1 MEMEASKASHFSDF
15 LTSSQVIYDLKS
27 QTKIQ
32 ALEELLTVLEKKDL
46 IKNKEPILTRIID
59 REQLDST
66 AIGHGV
72 ALPHA
77 RVNSGGD
84 IMVVVGRSKK
94 GIDFDSIDDK
104 KVHIIILVIWNPA
117 IPGLFNHLFAGL
129 AQFLNKDEFRK
140 KLFNAANRADLYKTL
155 SEIVLKFPQQEDKII
170 HRASLLH
177 KLQKIE
183 QQKKKSRKEKLKE
196 LKMQAALIR
205 EELDASLLDRYD
217 ILMKRYGFAVAEIED
232 GACQGCY
239 INVATGMSS
248 AIEGSNDI
256 YVCENC
262 GKFLVAQ
269 KKKEVKSAKS

>member
-1 MEMEASKASHFSDF
+1 MEMEVPKASHFSDF
-15 LTSSQVIYDLKS
+15 LSATQVIYDLKS
-27 QTKIQ
+27 STKIQ
-32 ALEELLTVLEKKDL
+32 ALEELLTVLEKKKL

-59 REQLDST
+59 RERLDST
-66 AIGHGV
+66 GIGHGV

-77 RVNSGGD
+77 RVNTGGD
-84 IMVVVGRSKK
+84 ITVVVGRSKK
-94 GIDFDSIDDK
+94 GIEFDAIDNK
-104 KVHIIILVIWNPA
+104 KVHIIILVIWNPS

-129 AQFLNKDEFRK
+129 AQFLNKEGFRK
-140 KLFNAANRADLYKTL
+140 RLFNAANRADLYKIL
-155 SEIVLKFPQQEDKII
+155 SEIVLQLPQPEDKII
-170 HRASLLH
+170 SRASLLH
-177 KLQKIE
+177 KLQKVE

-196 LKMQAALIR
+196 MKRQAALIR

-217 ILMKRYGFAVAEIED
+217 RLMERYGFAVVELDD

-262 GKFLVAQ
+262 GKFLIA
-269 KKKEVKSAKS
+269 KKKKKPSDT

>member
-1 MEMEASKASHFSDF
+1 MKMEVPKASHFSDF
-15 LTSSQVIYDLKS
+15 LSTTQVVYNLKS
-27 QTKIQ
+27 LTKIQ
-32 ALEELLTVLEKKDL
+32 ALEELLAVLEKKNL
-46 IKNKEPILTRIID
+46 IKNKELILTRIID
-59 REQLDST
+59 RERLDST
-66 AIGHGV
+66 GIGHGV

-77 RVNSGGD
+77 RVNTGGD
-84 IMVVVGRSKK
+84 ITVVVGRSKK
-94 GIDFDSIDDK
+94 GIEFDAIDNK
-104 KVHIIILVIWNPA
+104 KVHIIILVIWNPS

-129 AQFLNKDEFRK
+129 AQFLSKEGFRK
-140 KLFNAANRADLYKTL
+140 RLFNAANRADLYEIL
-155 SEIVLKFPQQEDKII
+155 SEIVLQFPQHEDKII
-170 HRASLLH
+170 SRASLLH

-196 LKMQAALIR
+196 LKRQVVLIR

-217 ILMKRYGFAVAEIED
+217 RLMERYGFAVVELEE

-262 GKFLVAQ
+262 GKFLIAK
-269 KKKEVKSAKS
+269 KKKEST

>member
-1 MEMEASKASHFSDF
+1 MMEISKASHFSDF
-15 LTSSQVIYDLKS
+15 LSPAQVVYDLKS
-27 QTKIQ
+27 STKIQ
-32 ALEELLTVLEKKDL
+32 ALEELLTVLEKKKL
-46 IKNKEPILTRIID
+46 IKNKDPILTRIID
-59 REQLDST
+59 RERLDST

-77 RVNSGGD
+77 RVNTGGD
-84 IMVVVGRSKK
+84 ITVVVGRSKK
-94 GIDFDSIDDK
+94 GIEFDAVDNR
-104 KVHIIILVIWNPA
+104 KVHIIILVIWNPS

-129 AQFLNKDEFRK
+129 AQFLSKEGFRK
-140 KLFNAANRADLYKTL
+140 RLFHAANRADLFKIL
-155 SEIVLKFPQQEDKII
+155 SEIVLHFPQPEDKII
-170 HRASLLH
+170 NRASLLY

-183 QQKKKSRKEKLKE
+183 QMRKKARKEKLKE
-196 LKMQAALIR
+196 LKRQSALIR

-217 ILMKRYGFAVAEIED
+217 RLMERYGFAVAELGD

-269 KKKEVKSAKS
+269 KKKESS

>member
-1 MEMEASKASHFSDF
+1 MEREVSKASHFSDF
-15 LTSSQVIYDLKS
+15 LSPTQVIYDLKS

-32 ALEELLTVLEKKDL
+32 ALEELLTLLEKKNL

-59 REQLDST
+59 RERLDST

-77 RVNSGGD
+77 RVNTGGD
-84 IMVVVGRSKK
+84 ITVVVGRSKK
-94 GIDFDSIDDK
+94 GIEFDAIDNK
-104 KVHIIILVIWNPA
+104 KVHIIILVIWNPS

-129 AQFLNKDEFRK
+129 AQFLSKEGFRK
-140 KLFNAANRADLYKTL
+140 RLFNAANRAELYKIF
-155 SEIVLKFPQQEDKII
+155 SEIVLRLPQPEDKII
-170 HRASLLH
+170 NRASLLY

-183 QQKKKSRKEKLKE
+183 QLKKKARKEKLKE
-196 LKMQAALIR
+196 LKQQAIFIR

-217 ILMKRYGFAVAEIED
+217 RLMERYGFAVAELEG

-262 GKFLVAQ
+262 GKFLIAK
-269 KKKEVKSAKS
+269 KKKEST

>member
-1 MEMEASKASHFSDF
+1 MEREVSKASHFSDF
-15 LTSSQVIYDLKS
+15 LSPSQVVYDLKS
-27 QTKIQ
+27 ETKIQ
-32 ALEELLTVLEKKDL
+32 ALEELLTLLKKQNL

-66 AIGHGV
+66 GIGHGV

-77 RVNSGGD
+77 RMNNGGD
-84 IMVVVGRSKK
+84 FTVVVGRSKK
-94 GIDFDSIDDK
+94 GIDFDAIDGK
-104 KVHIIILVIWNPA
+104 KVHIIILVVWNPS

-129 AQFLNKDEFRK
+129 AQFLSKYEFRK
-140 KLFNAANRADLYKTL
+140 RLFNAANRADLYKIL
-155 SEIVLKFPQQEDKII
+155 SEIVLHFPQPEDKII
-170 HRASLLH
+170 SRASLLH

-196 LKMQAALIR
+196 MKRQSALIR

-217 ILMKRYGFAVAEIED
+217 RLMERYGFAVAEVED

-262 GKFLVAQ
+262 GKFLVSK
-269 KKKEVKSAKS
+269 KKKEST

>member
-1 MEMEASKASHFSDF
+1 MEREVSKASHFSDF
-15 LTSSQVIYDLKS
+15 LSPTQVVYDLKS
-27 QTKIQ
+27 LTKIQ
-32 ALEELLTVLEKKDL
+32 ALEELLSVLEKKNL

-59 REQLDST
+59 RERLDST

-77 RVNSGGD
+77 RVNTGGD
-84 IMVVVGRSKK
+84 ITVVVGRSKK
-94 GIDFDSIDDK
+94 GIEFDAIDNK
-104 KVHIIILVIWNPA
+104 KVHIIILVVWNPS

-129 AQFLNKDEFRK
+129 AQFLSKEGFRK
-140 KLFNAANRADLYKTL
+140 RLFNAANKADLYKIL
-155 SEIVLKFPQQEDKII
+155 SEIVLQLPQLEDKII
-170 HRASLLH
+170 NRASLLH

-183 QQKKKSRKEKLKE
+183 QQKKKARKEKLKE
-196 LKMQAALIR
+196 LKRQAILIR
-205 EELDASLLDRYD
+205 EELDTSLLDRYD
-217 ILMKRYGFAVAEIED
+217 RLMERYGFAVAELED

-262 GKFLVAQ
+262 GKYLIAK
-269 KKKEVKSAKS
+269 KKKESP

>member
-1 MEMEASKASHFSDF
+1 MEMEVSKASYFSDF
-15 LTSSQVIYDLKS
+15 LSPTQVVYDLKS
-27 QTKIQ
+27 STKIQ
-32 ALEELLTVLEKKDL
+32 ALEELLTVLEKKNL

-59 REQLDST
+59 RERLDST

-77 RVNSGGD
+77 RVNTGGD
-84 IMVVVGRSKK
+84 ITVVVGRSKK
-94 GIDFDSIDDK
+94 GIEFDAIDNK
-104 KVHIIILVIWNPA
+104 KVYIIILVVWNPS

-129 AQFLNKDEFRK
+129 AQFLSKEGFRK
-140 KLFNAANRADLYKTL
+140 RLFNSASRADLYKIL
-155 SEIVLKFPQQEDKII
+155 SEIVLQLPQLEDKII
-170 HRASLLH
+170 NRASLLH

-183 QQKKKSRKEKLKE
+183 QQKKKARKEKLKE
-196 LKMQAALIR
+196 LKRQAILIR

-217 ILMKRYGFAVAEIED
+217 RLMERYGFAVAEVED

-262 GKFLVAQ
+262 GKYLIAK
-269 KKKEVKSAKS
+269 KKKESA